1 MKGPIPVLFQKKEL
15 KEYDFGRDHP
25 LQGDRFESFLA
36 NLEDQ
41 LGQEEYELVDAEPVS
56 RREPLRIASDNYVN
70 FTREFFNS
78 SRPDS
83 GSSEFRR
90 YHSAD
95 NSPGRGS
102 GKLERAA
109 RAVLGQAKKG
119 CDLVRSGKEIA
130 VSVGG
135 GFHHA
140 KPDSGEGFC
149 IYNDVAYAGKYL
161 LEEKDVDRVMILDTD
176 AHAGNGTYEYFAS
189 SPEVLQVDIH
199 QDPSTIYPGTGYV
212 EEVGR
217 GEGKGFTVNVPV
229 PEGAGNGSYELV
241 FEEIVFPVAAEFEPE
256 VIVRNGGGDPYYGDP
271 LTNLG
276 LTMDGLN
283 SIGRKVEQLRSNLG
297 SVLVDLILSGYTD
310 EKLHTSWI
318 ALISGLLGKKPYS
331 LEANPPDSREEVL
344 EGTREIVEKVK
355 RVHGDYQK

>member
-25 LQGDRFESFLA
+25 LQGDRFDSFLA
-36 NLEDQ
+36 NLEAQ
-41 LGQEEYELVDAEPVS
+41 LGREEYELVDVEPVS
-56 RREPLRIASDNYVN
+56 RKEPLRIADEDYVN

-78 SRPDS
+78 SKLERS
-83 GSSEFRR
+83 SSEFSR

-95 NSPGRGS
+95 NSPGRHS

-109 RAVLGQAKKG
+109 RAVLGQAQKG
-119 CDLVRSGKEIA
+119 CDLIRSSEEIA

-161 LEEKDVDRVMILDTD
+161 LQEKGVDRVMVLDTD

-199 QDPSTIYPGTGYV
+199 QDPSTIYPGTGYA
-212 EEVGR
+212 EEVGK

-229 PEGAGNGSYELV
+229 PEGAGNDSYELV

-283 SIGRKVEQLRSNLG
+283 SIGSKVERLRSNLG
-297 SVLVDLILSGYTD
+297 SVLVDLILSGYSD
-310 EKLHTSWI
+310 EELHASWI
-318 ALISGLLGKKPYS
+318 ALISGLIGKEPDF
-331 LEANPPDSREEVL
+331 LETDSPAGREEF
-344 EGTREIVEKVK
+344 EGTKEIVEKVK
-355 RVHGDYQK
+355 RVHRDYWNI